1 MPQQTHKQ
9 AIAFKH
15 LWSLSERLTAIYQ
28 SGVEDKF
35 DPSIYQ
41 SEGED
46 KVDPRIMLAL
56 LDVTPEAELQREI
69 RDIIDELDIMLHI
82 VGQQEEVIKRFIK
95 FADEVLQTNSKKSPG
110 QVASASPVNVQS
122 IVADQ
127 IKSFDSRKMD
137 LLSEV
142 EDRIKELKGL
152 KDSAL
157 STAENVSLILSVYF
171 INLARTD
178 RDPGQRPPRSK
189 AATSQRGSGLR
200 GHEAGGGDGAPGQGH
215 HGVYRHDDPLRM
227 GLSAITC
234 AQDLS

>member
-9 AIAFKH
+9 AVAFKH

-95 FADEVLQTNSKKSPG
+95 FADEVLQTNSTKSPG

-137 LLSEV
+137 LLSEI

-157 STAENVSLILSVYF
+157 STAENVGLIFFSFFTLSTSPVLTVIQVNDLLGLKQQQASVVQAYE
-171 INLARTD
+171 AMKQGEETVRQ
-178 RDPGQRPPRSK
+178 GK
-189 AATSQRGSGLR
+189 AIMVFTVMTILFVWDSHQ
-200 GHEAGGGDGAPGQGH
+200 
-215 HGVYRHDDPLRM
+215 
-227 GLSAITC
+227 
-234 AQDLS
+234 

>member
-1 MPQQTHKQ
+1 
-9 AIAFKH
+9 
-15 LWSLSERLTAIYQ
+15 
-28 SGVEDKF
+28 
-35 DPSIYQ
+35 
-41 SEGED
+41 
-46 KVDPRIMLAL
+46 MLAL

-95 FADEVLQTNSKKSPG
+95 FADEVLQTTFAKSPAQAG
-110 QVASASPVNVQS
+110 SAPPVDVRS

-127 IKSFDSRKMD
+127 IKSFDSRKVD

-157 STAENVSLILSVYF
+157 STAENVSLIISVYF
-171 INLARTD
+171 INLTCTD
-178 RDPGQRPPRSK
+178 HDLGQRPPRSE
-189 AATSQRGSGLR
+189 ATTSQRGSGLR

-215 HGVYRHDDPLRM
+215 HGLHGHDDPLRM
-227 GLSAITC
+227 GLSSMTC
-234 AQDLS
+234 TQDLS

>member
-1 MPQQTHKQ
+1 MPRQTHKQ
-9 AIAFKH
+9 AVAFKH

-95 FADEVLQTNSKKSPG
+95 FADEGLQTNSTKSPG

-157 STAENVSLILSVYF
+157 STAENVSLIFFSLTLSTSPVLTVIQVNDLLGLKQQQASVVQAYE
-171 INLARTD
+171 AMKQGEETVRQ
-178 RDPGQRPPRSK
+178 GK
-189 AATSQRGSGLR
+189 AIMVFTVMTILFVWDSHQ
-200 GHEAGGGDGAPGQGH
+200 
-215 HGVYRHDDPLRM
+215 
-227 GLSAITC
+227 
-234 AQDLS
+234 